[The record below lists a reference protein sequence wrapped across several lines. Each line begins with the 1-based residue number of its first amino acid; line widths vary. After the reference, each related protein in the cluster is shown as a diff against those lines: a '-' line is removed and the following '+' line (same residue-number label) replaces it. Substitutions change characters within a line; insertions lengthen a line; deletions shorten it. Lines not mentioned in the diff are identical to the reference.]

1 MGQKTNPTVLRLE
14 KTNQHFKACWYSQY
28 YYSDQLH
35 NNFKIRDYICKI
47 FQKINRCQPLIYIKN
62 SHQSNQIL
70 CFFLKKRIRRYR
82 RFKVKTQSRERLL
95 PPKKWSAFCG
105 ATLKKISNRA
115 PQILYSAQNPHP
127 ESHLSRKTQESIS
140 GAAHFPLRS
149 SLNFSGNADN
159 TAGLC
164 QPWPATPLEFFPKLR
179 NSEFLLEKLS
189 NNTHRQSSV
198 SNCANHGQ
206 DNQENVHKLKISTLL
221 LSAFHK
227 QLSLLLRAKKNP
239 NFQESKIKKASHKTR
254 IENTINLS
262 NFHLQSCNYPLT
274 PRRDFLTS
282 LKHAPASPYAEKS
295 GSWINTM
302 HFPGSHPHTKKTQK
316 TQEGVPLAEFFAW
329 TPSQEKKNGSLALE
343 KSISSRKKTRLYP
356 IKVSKVTQNSE
367 FIAQKIIGDL
377 KKRIPYNRLRR
388 QILRNV
394 AKSPYVKGIRVTLSG
409 RVKSQSRKAQKARS
423 NTFHW
428 GQTELHVFSSLVQFT
443 NNYCI
448 TPFGKIGIKV
458 WVCYHS

>member
-14 KTNQHFKACWYSQY
+14 KTNQHFKACWYSQHF
-28 YYSDQLH
+28 YSDQLH

-82 RFKVKTQSRERLL
+82 RFKVKTQSKVSVSRIFLSN
-95 PPKKWSAFCG
+95 KWSTFCG
-105 ATLKKISNRA
+105 ATLKKTSNRA
-115 PQILYSAQNPHP
+115 PQILYSTQKSHP
-127 ESHLSRKTQESIS
+127 ESYLPR
-140 GAAHFPLRS
+140 
-149 SLNFSGNADN
+149 DN
-159 TAGLC
+159 LTAV
-164 QPWPATPLEFFPKLR
+164 TPLEFFYKLR
-179 NSEFLLEKLS
+179 NSLERLS
-189 NNTHRQSSV
+189 NNTQRQSNLS
-198 SNCANHGQ
+198 SCANHGQ
-206 DNQENVHKLKISTLL
+206 DNTHKLKISTLL

-227 QLSLLLRAKKNP
+227 QSSLLLRAKKNP
-239 NFQESKIKKASHKTR
+239 NFQVSKIIHKTR
-254 IENTINLS
+254 IENTVNFS
-262 NFHLQSCNYPLT
+262 NFHLQGCNYPLT
-274 PRRDFLTS
+274 PYLTS
-282 LKHAPASPYAEKS
+282 LKHAAASPYAENS
-295 GSWINTM
+295 GNWINTM
-302 HFPGSHPHTKKTQK
+302 HSPGSHLHSKKQ
-316 TQEGVPLAEFFAW
+316 VPLAAW
-329 TPSQEKKNGSLALE
+329 STFQKKKNGLLASE
-343 KSISSRKKTRLYP
+343 ASRKKTRLYP

-388 QILRNV
+388 QILRDV

-409 RVKSQSRKAQKARS
+409 RVKSQSRKAQKART

-443 NNYCI
+443 NNHCI

>member
-1 MGQKTNPTVLRLE
+1 MGQKTNPTILRLE

-62 SHQSNQIL
+62 SYQSNQIL

-95 PPKKWSAFCG
+95 PSKKWSAFCG
-105 ATLKKISNRA
+105 ATLKKIGNRA
-115 PQILYSAQNPHP
+115 PQILYSTQNSHP
-127 ESHLSRKTQESIS
+127 ESHLSRITQESIS
-140 GAAHFPLRS
+140 GAPHFPLKS
-149 SLNFSGNADN
+149 SLSFSGNADN
-159 TAGLC
+159 TARLC
-164 QPWPATPLEFFPKLR
+164 QSWRATPLEFFPKLG
-179 NSEFLLEKLS
+179 NSQFSLERLS
-189 NNTHRQSSV
+189 NNTHRQRPV

-206 DNQENVHKLKISTLL
+206 DNQDNVHILKLSTLL

-227 QLSLLLRAKKNP
+227 QSSLLLRAKKNP
-239 NFQESKIKKASHKTR
+239 NFQESKIKKASHKTQ

-262 NFHLQSCNYPLT
+262 NFHLQGCNYPLT
-274 PRRDFLTS
+274 PCRDFLTS
-282 LKHAPASPYAEKS
+282 LKHAPASLSFSYAEKS

-302 HFPGSHPHTKKTQK
+302 HFPSSRPHTKK
-316 TQEGVPLAEFFAW
+316 TQEGVPLAAW
-329 TPSQEKKNGSLALE
+329 TCFQEKKNGSLTLE
-343 KSISSRKKTRLYP
+343 KGISSRKKTRLYP
-356 IKVSKVTQNSE
+356 IKISKVTQNSD

-388 QILRNV
+388 QILRDV
-394 AKSPYVKGIRVTLSG
+394 AKSAYVKGIRVTLSG
-409 RVKSQSRKAQKARS
+409 RVKSQSRKAQKART

-428 GQTELHVFSSLVQFT
+428 GQTELHVFSSMVQFT